1 MQQTDFRNIAYV
13 AWEASRAAAI
23 QGAIATDPGT
33 WNSLT
38 PTQQD
43 AQVANVVAL
52 ASGSRIQASE
62 ALATIKSTATTK
74 LQEAIDWV
82 AVSCLR
88 AGR

>member
-1 MQQTDFRNIAYV
+1 MNRHDFKDIAYV

-38 PTQQD
+38 EAQKD
-43 AQVANVVAL
+43 AQVANVIAL

-62 ALATIKSTATTK
+62 ALATIKATATTK